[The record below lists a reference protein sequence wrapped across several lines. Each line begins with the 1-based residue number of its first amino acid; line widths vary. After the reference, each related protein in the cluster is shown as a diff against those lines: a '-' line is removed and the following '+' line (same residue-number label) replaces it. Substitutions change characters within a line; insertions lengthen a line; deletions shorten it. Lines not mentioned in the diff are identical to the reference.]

1 MNFNAGPCRSPV
13 KRKTRTIKSV
23 DTARL
28 SELEGKPNFVTL
40 HFHFTIRGSSAR
52 GNSPGVSWCVFTA
65 EVKKKKEHRLV
76 RVSLLGHGKL
86 IRGQNTA
93 VENSACNCVYGAV
106 AGCANTNLSGLGL
119 SPPETAMISSPHC

>member
-13 KRKTRTIKSV
+13 KKTCTIKSV

-40 HFHFTIRGSSAR
+40 HFHFTIRGSSAHS
-52 GNSPGVSWCVFTA
+52 NSPGVLWCGFSV
-65 EVKKKKEHRLV
+65 EVKKEHRLV
-76 RVSLLGHGKL
+76 RVPS
-86 IRGQNTA
+86 RGRKTNQGPKHCCR
-93 VENSACNCVYGAV
+93 NSACNCVYGAV
-106 AGCANTNLSGLGL
+106 AGCANTNLSGLAL